1 MEQVSCLYVQRVLLC
16 LQCYA
21 ASCLLEVCAKDYS
34 ISNLREYS
42 VVVRLAHARYAQLY
56 ALVVINI
63 RIGLRNL
70 YGLGKRLT
78 SFQKNCG
85 TAREILS
92 VHGYSRTV
100 RI

>member
-63 RIGLRNL
+63 GVGLRNL
-70 YGLGKRLT
+70 DGLCQRFASL
-78 SFQKNCG
+78 
-85 TAREILS
+85 
-92 VHGYSRTV
+92 
-100 RI
+100 